1 MKTTEEDDLIERL
14 PGDLQ
19 LRGLEFPTIGD
30 SPTMKTKL
38 EDTLRLALY
47 IVEHRHALVD
57 GLDLNPANRTEDGDL
72 VIHAVLVEVLRGE
85 VSFRFENEAQMESWV
100 RRRFESKCPK
110 VSREDAARVIGYIE
124 SHRKTLRNFLI
135 RIGPTQPSD
144 ADDAIHDLLIR
155 LFSRSVKFTYMNKN
169 EKSLERWTREVLL
182 RSCWRIMRKGTGGG
196 KRQPILADE
205 HVQYDE
211 FDPVKSEQASAIRH
225 CCNELQFPSKEVLV
239 LHCIHGIEYSCLID
253 AFDMTVSQIKT
264 VISNAAKA
272 VRKCLTRKGFSHE

>member
-1 MKTTEEDDLIERL
+1 
-14 PGDLQ
+14 
-19 LRGLEFPTIGD
+19 
-30 SPTMKTKL
+30 MKTKL

-47 IVEHRHALVD
+47 IVENRHSLVESF
-57 GLDLNPANRTEDGDL
+57 DLNRANRTEDGDL
-72 VIHAVLVEVLRGE
+72 VIHSVLVEVLRGE

-100 RRRFESKCPK
+100 RRRFKSASPK

-124 SHRKTLRNFLI
+124 SHRKALLNFLI
-135 RIGPTQPSD
+135 RIGPTQSND
-144 ADDAIHDLLIR
+144 ADDAIQDLLIR
-155 LFSRSVKFTYMNKN
+155 LFRRCVKFTYKDDS
-169 EKSLERWTREVLL
+169 SLQRWTKEVLL

-205 HVQYDE
+205 HVQQDE
-211 FDPVKSEQASAIRH
+211 FNPVKSEQASAIRH

-253 AFDMTVSQIKT
+253 AFDMTVAQIKT